1 MRINYQT
8 TLFGTNVQLA
18 PYHEKFV
25 ANYHV
30 WMQSPFL
37 LEMTGSEPLTIE
49 EEYEMQQ
56 SWRDDEKKCT
66 FIILAKEAGVEELDR
81 MVGDVNLFL
90 SKDDEGNLQ
99 SEIDVMIAEEKYRRK
114 GMGIE
119 SVCLMLWYGVNHLKI
134 QKFFAKIKK
143 ENDPSISLFQK

>member
-1 MRINYQT
+1 MRINYNST
-8 TLFGTNVQLA
+8 VLGKVVQLV
-18 PYHEKFV
+18 PYREKFV
-25 ANYHV
+25 SNYHI

-66 FIILAKEAGVEELDR
+66 FIILAQEENVEELHR

-90 SKDDEGNLQ
+90 SKDDDGLPQ
-99 SEIDVMIAEEKYRRK
+99 AEIDVMIAEDRYRRK

-119 SVCLMLWYGVNHLKI
+119 SVCLMLWYGVVHLKI

-143 ENDPSISLFQK
+143 ENNPSISLFLK